1 MLKRPSVFLLCL
13 VLCLVD
19 FGLCT
24 RAERRPFVRIF
35 QNLCHC
41 STIYRGIANLRWLST
56 YLSRG
61 RVVAAAVAAALASSS
76 VLESLSPDGAI
87 RHRHGRAIAL
97 PRGRKARHPTQ
108 SSQIV
113 GAASRV
119 RCCCSRWLAG
129 VQGSR
134 SCCRCRRRCSGGG
147 SDGGGCGTSKMRH
160 PLVEQLAQSQ
170 LPAAPRIGAQRD
182 RWQS

>member
-1 MLKRPSVFLLCL
+1 M
-13 VLCLVD
+13 
-19 FGLCT
+19 
-24 RAERRPFVRIF
+24 
-35 QNLCHC
+35 
-41 STIYRGIANLRWLST
+41 
-56 YLSRG
+56 
-61 RVVAAAVAAALASSS
+61 VAAAVAAALASSS
-76 VLESLSPDGAI
+76 ALEIVSEDGAI

-97 PRGRKARHPTQ
+97 SRGRKARHPTQ

-119 RCCCSRWLAG
+119 RCCCSRWLTG
-129 VQGSR
+129 VLRSR

-170 LPAAPRIGAQRD
+170 LPAAPRISALSVTAGRAD
-182 RWQS
+182 VSLCATVDSYETRWTESFWVCLESIPDLGCVAARVV